1 MTLPDLN
8 PDENL
13 ALRHLLQKLTE
24 RDDDDLSLRAREI
37 LDHWETPTRYSDER
51 ARLIALYE
59 VSRTLGSSLQIDAV
73 LSQVMDAVIQLTGAE
88 RGFLMML
95 DDVTHEL
102 NIMAA
107 RHLDRKDLERDEM
120 EVSRTIIHETLESG
134 QGVVTT
140 NAQTDERYADRDS
153 ITRYALRSILCE
165 PLKIREEIIG
175 VLYVDNKVREGV
187 FGSDDSEML
196 KAFAS
201 QAAVAIE
208 NAKLFTQID
217 ESLERRVAELEM
229 LQQIDRELNSGLDY
243 KRMLEHTLQWA
254 VQGTHASSGWIAVL
268 AEDERT
274 MQVEVGEGKE
284 ARVDT
289 HAPYLQ
295 PAIEKGKLVQRTPSS
310 EESGLEVVAPIR
322 REDQTIGL
330 IAIFLDA
337 TSLEEDARLF
347 ITRLADHA
355 AVALE
360 NTRLYRA
367 AQQADRAKSQFISI
381 ASHELKIP
389 LTSIRG
395 FADLIR
401 QGAVGPVTDQQAKFL
416 DTIRDNVDRMA
427 NLVSDLADISRIET
441 GRMRIEIIDLSL
453 SDYVRETVAVL
464 RPQFEDKKQSIKV
477 SLPDGLPMVRADR
490 ARLVQILTNLLS
502 NANKYTPEGGRVEIT
517 AHHVGD
523 FAQISVRDNGIGLSE
538 SDQAMLFSQFF
549 RSDEP
554 AVREEVGWGLGLYV
568 THRLVELLDG
578 EIGVESRIGEGS
590 TFWFTLPIAH
600 TQMENSI

>member
-13 ALRHLLQKLTE
+13 GLRHLLQKIAG
-24 RDDDDLSLRAREI
+24 RDDDDLSHRAREI
-37 LDHWETPTRYSDER
+37 LDQWEAPAKYGDER

-59 VSRTLGSSLQIDAV
+59 VSRTLGSSLQLDAV

-102 NIMAA
+102 KVMAA

-120 EVSRTIIHETLESG
+120 EFSRTIIHETLEAG

-165 PLKIREEIIG
+165 PLKIRDEIIG

-187 FGSDDSEML
+187 FGGDDSEML

-254 VQGTHASSGWIAVL
+254 VQGTHAINGWIAVL

-289 HAPYLQ
+289 QAPYLQ
-295 PAIEKGKLVQRTPSS
+295 PAIEKGELVQRTPSG
-310 EESGLEVVAPIR
+310 EEFGLEVVAPIR

-330 IAIFLDA
+330 IAILLEA

-453 SDYVRETVAVL
+453 SDYVRETVAAL
-464 RPQFEDKKQSIKV
+464 RPQFEDKKQSINV
-477 SLPDGLPMVRADR
+477 SLLDGLPMVRADR

-502 NANKYTPEGGRVEIT
+502 NANKYTHEGGRIEIK
-517 AHHVGD
+517 ADHAGD
-523 FAQISVRDNGIGLSE
+523 FVQISVRDNGIGLSE
-538 SDQAMLFSQFF
+538 NDQAMLFSQFF

-578 EIGVESRIGEGS
+578 EIGVESSIGEGS
-590 TFWFTLPIAH
+590 TFWFTLPIAL
-600 TQMENSI
+600 TQMENSA